1 MTLVKGLAHVRQRY
15 SSDTSRIWT
24 LSEINL
30 AFNALGD
37 EGLGS
42 VLGWAKKD
50 LGCRKLLLQGNDIK
64 VSPSLVACAY
74 RLTVEARG
82 QISFGWDI
90 E

>member
-37 EGLGS
+37 EGLES

-64 VSPSLVACAY
+64 VSPT
-74 RLTVEARG
+74 TVHVFLPADQCSSRSNL
-82 QISFGWDI
+82 I
-90 E
+90 

>member
-37 EGLGS
+37 EGLES

-64 VSPSLVACAY
+64 VS
-74 RLTVEARG
+74 LT
-82 QISFGWDI
+82 ISRVCPLADEWSSRSNLIWMGS
-90 E
+90 

>member
-37 EGLGS
+37 EGLES

-64 VSPSLVACAY
+64 VSLTITRICPSADELSWMSN
-74 RLTVEARG
+74 L
-82 QISFGWDI
+82 I
-90 E
+90 